1 MDLERS
7 DFASISGTLYVQHGA
22 HQSMHPKQQS
32 THQSEPAC
40 HPTALK
46 VFACQMQMV
55 GAAAILELSVV

>member
-22 HQSMHPKQQS
+22 HQSMHPKQQN

>member
-22 HQSMHPKQQS
+22 HQSMHPKQQN

-46 VFACQMQMV
+46 GFACQMQMV